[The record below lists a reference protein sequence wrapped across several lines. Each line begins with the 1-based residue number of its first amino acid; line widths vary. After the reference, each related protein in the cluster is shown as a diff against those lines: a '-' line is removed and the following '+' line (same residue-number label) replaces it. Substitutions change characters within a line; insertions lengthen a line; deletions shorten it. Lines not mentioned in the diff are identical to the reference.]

1 MPKKID
7 VEKEQ
12 QFIDYFTDGNTQ
24 GNATK
29 SALKAGWDKTPAQMG
44 AYLKRKLSTEIRE
57 KNEERILATSS
68 PAISVLQDLLHS
80 EQDAV
85 KLKAAQTILD
95 LSNYSSQNINLK
107 VDNTNSKTDKELIE
121 ELNVLLKENPILQK
135 EKPNNT
141 KKKVSLIH
149 SKEKPKRKELIN

>member
-12 QFIDYFTDGNTQ
+12 AFVDYFTDGSTQ

-29 SALKAGWDKTPAQMG
+29 SAEKAGWNKTPAQMG
-44 AYLKRKLSTEIRE
+44 AYLKRKLSAEIRQ

-80 EQDAV
+80 DQDAV
-85 KLKAAQTILD
+85 KLKAAQAILD
-95 LSNYSSQNINLK
+95 LSNYSSQNINLV
-107 VDNTNSKTDKELIE
+107 VDNVNSKTDKELLD
-121 ELNVLLKENPILQK
+121 ELNTLLDNNPILKKQK
-135 EKPNNT
+135 DINN
-141 KKKVSLIH
+141 KKVSIINTK
-149 SKEKPKRKELIN
+149 SKNKELLN

>member
-12 QFIDYFTDGNTQ
+12 AFVDYFTEGSTQ

-29 SALKAGWDKTPAQMG
+29 SAEKAGWNKTPAQMG
-44 AYLKRKLSTEIRE
+44 SYLKRKLSAEIRQ

-80 EQDAV
+80 DQDAV
-85 KLKAAQTILD
+85 KLKAAQAILD
-95 LSNYSSQNINLK
+95 LSNYSSQNINLV
-107 VDNTNSKTDKELIE
+107 VDNVNSKTDKELLD
-121 ELNVLLKENPILQK
+121 ELNTLLDNNPILKKQK
-135 EKPNNT
+135 DITN
-141 KKKVSLIH
+141 KKVSIINTK
-149 SKEKPKRKELIN
+149 SKNKELLN

>member
-12 QFIDYFTDGNTQ
+12 AFVDYFTEGSTQ

-29 SALKAGWDKTPAQMG
+29 SAEKAGWNKTPAQMG
-44 AYLKRKLSTEIRE
+44 AYLKRKLSAEIRQ

-80 EQDAV
+80 DQDAV
-85 KLKAAQTILD
+85 KLKAAQAILD
-95 LSNYSSQNINLK
+95 LSNYSSQNINLV
-107 VDNTNSKTDKELIE
+107 VDNVNSKTDKELLD
-121 ELNVLLKENPILQK
+121 ELNTLLDNNPILKKQK
-135 EKPNNT
+135 DITN
-141 KKKVSLIH
+141 KKVSIINTK
-149 SKEKPKRKELIN
+149 SKNKELLN

>member
-12 QFIDYFTDGNTQ
+12 AFVDYFTDGSTQ

-29 SALKAGWDKTPAQMG
+29 SAEKAGWNKTPAQMG
-44 AYLKRKLSTEIRE
+44 AYLKRKLSAEIRQ

-80 EQDAV
+80 DQDAV
-85 KLKAAQTILD
+85 KLKAAQAILD
-95 LSNYSSQNINLK
+95 LSNYSSQNINLV
-107 VDNTNSKTDKELIE
+107 VDNVNSKTDKELLD
-121 ELNVLLKENPILQK
+121 ELNTLLDNNPILKKQK
-135 EKPNNT
+135 DITN
-141 KKKVSLIH
+141 KKVSIINTK
-149 SKEKPKRKELIN
+149 SKNKELLN